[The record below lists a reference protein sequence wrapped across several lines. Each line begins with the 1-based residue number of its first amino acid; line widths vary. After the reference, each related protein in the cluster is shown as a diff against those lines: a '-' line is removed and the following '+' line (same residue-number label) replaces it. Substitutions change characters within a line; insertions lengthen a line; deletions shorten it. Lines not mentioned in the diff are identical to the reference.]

1 MPTDNLLSR
10 RRLLQSAALTAAA
23 ASLPVSAQDAAPA
36 KPDPLHNL
44 KIGVASYSLRKMNVD
59 AAIAAIGRVGLKYV
73 SIKDMHLPLKGSPDQ
88 LKTGVKKFTD
98 AGLIPISCG
107 VITILNNEGNVR
119 SAFEYAKHTGIPT
132 IVCNPAPASLAL
144 CDKFV
149 KEYDIRLA
157 IHNHG
162 PEQKDWPGPYEPY
175 NAVKDLDPRIGL
187 CIDVGHTARAK
198 VDPAEA
204 IVKCKDRL
212 FDVHFK
218 DIDSTERNGKPV
230 EAGRGVL
237 NLKSI
242 LQALVQIKYAY
253 HVGIEYE
260 KDPDDPMPGL
270 SETVGYIRG
279 ALAAL

>member
-1 MPTDNLLSR
+1 LLSR
-10 RRLLQSAALTAAA
+10 RRLLQSASFAA
-23 ASLPVSAQDAAPA
+23 ASAAAFPTFAQTPASA
-36 KPDPLHNL
+36 KPDSWRGL
-44 KIGVASYSLRKMNVD
+44 KVGVASYSLRKMSVD
-59 AAIAAIGRVGLKYV
+59 AAIAAIQRVGLKYV
-73 SIKDMHLPLKGSPDQ
+73 SIKDMHLPLKGSPEQ
-88 LKTGVKKFTD
+88 IKNGVKKFTD

-107 VITILNNEGNVR
+107 VITMVNNEGNVR
-119 SAFEYAKHTGIPT
+119 SAFEYAKHAGIPT
-132 IVCNPAPASLAL
+132 IVCNPAPAAL
-144 CDKFV
+144 SICDKLV

-175 NAVKDLDPRIGL
+175 NAIQALDPRIGL

-198 VDPAEA
+198 VDPAES
-204 IVKCKDRL
+204 IIKCKDRL

-218 DIDSTERNGKPV
+218 DIDSTERNGKSV

-237 NLKSI
+237 DLKSI
-242 LQALVQIKYAY
+242 LKAMIQIQYAY